1 MFVKE
6 VSGKE
11 LREFHG
17 KGREADRIRNS
28 PQEAPSNNS
37 PATPVINIVKRPRLE
52 VSSSPPVQI
61 PRSSQSSSSEGVN
74 ASISPPVQIPR
85 SCQPS
90 SSEGV
95 NASISPP
102 VQIPRSCQL
111 SSSEGL
117 NEMWISVF
125 NDISSS
131 GNGDATLIWD
141 NHFPFGDLID
151 KLKEKFS
158 EKFKDVDFIRVLQT
172 CLVDSITTTLLHRIM
187 GQKFGEV
194 VMEKEAYVGQVTEL
208 KKKLSEY
215 EKKMAEMTTLEDEL
229 NKFKKTLQQSRD
241 DNMKLQIKEDAHKK
255 VVDKLNA
262 EIKKL
267 KGDAPL
273 IYKTGYDNAVDEVV
287 RLASGLKPKP
297 SN

>member
-1 MFVKE
+1 MAFHFDFSGRTSTMFVKE

-61 PRSSQSSSSEGVN
+61 PRSSQS
-74 ASISPPVQIPR
+74 
-85 SCQPS
+85 S

>member
-11 LREFHG
+11 LRDFHG
-17 KGREADRIRNS
+17 KGRVADRIRNS

-61 PRSSQSSSSEGVN
+61 PRSSQPSSSEGVN
-74 ASISPPVQIPR
+74 VSISPPVQIPR
-85 SCQPS
+85 SSKLS
-90 SSEGV
+90 SFEGV
-95 NASISPP
+95 
-102 VQIPRSCQL
+102 
-111 SSSEGL
+111 

-125 NDISSS
+125 NDIVSS
-131 GNGDATLIWD
+131 NDGDATSVWD

-151 KLKEKFS
+151 KHFIKEKFA
-158 EKFKDVDFIRVLQT
+158 EKFKDMDFKRVLQT
-172 CLVDSITTTLLHRIM
+172 SLVDSIKMTLLHRVI
-187 GQKFGEV
+187 GQKFDKI

-229 NKFKKTLQQSRD
+229 NKLKKTSRD
-241 DNMKLQIKEDAHKK
+241 DILKIQIKEDAHKK

-267 KGDAPL
+267 KDDAPL

>member
-11 LREFHG
+11 LRDFHG
-17 KGREADRIRNS
+17 KGRVADRIRNS

-37 PATPVINIVKRPRLE
+37 PATPIINTVKRPRLE

-61 PRSSQSSSSEGVN
+61 PRISQLSSSEGVN
-74 ASISPPVQIPR
+74 VSISPPVQIPR
-85 SCQPS
+85 SSQPS

-95 NASISPP
+95 NVSISPP
-102 VQIPRSCQL
+102 VQIPRRSQL
-111 SSSEGL
+111 NSSEGV
-117 NEMWISVF
+117 NEMCMSVF
-125 NDISSS
+125 NDIISS
-131 GNGDATLIWD
+131 GNGDTTLVWD
-141 NHFPFGDLID
+141 NHFPFGDHID
-151 KLKEKFS
+151 KIKEKLS
-158 EKFKDVDFIRVLQT
+158 EKFKDVDFIKVLEIS
-172 CLVDSITTTLLHRIM
+172 LVDSITTTLLHRVM

-229 NKFKKTLQQSRD
+229 NKLKKTSRD
-241 DNMKLQIKEDAHKK
+241 DIMKLQIKEDAHKK

-267 KGDAPL
+267 KDEAPL